1 MKAVTI
7 DNFDVKVHERY
18 AEDQQK
24 LDLQFIHEYN
34 QVGTHAE
41 ITSLS
46 FLYGSKWAE
55 LFETH
60 ANNLPW
66 AAFAPPPRY
75 GLQPN
80 RFFTSYIVPS
90 LPWSDCED
98 QELDEEGEN
107 KEEQRRK
114 QLWEEMRTLLLAI
127 QADEQPVALFEQD
140 KSALLNLVEQVKNLN
155 RWLNEANAR
164 KLQYQKG

>member
-34 QVGTHAE
+34 QVGTHPE
-41 ITSLS
+41 IASLS
-46 FLYGSKWAE
+46 FIYSSKWAE
-55 LFETH
+55 LFETQS
-60 ANNLPW
+60 NNLPW
-66 AAFAPPPRY
+66 AAFVTPPRY

-80 RFFTSYIVPS
+80 RFFTSYILPS
-90 LPWSDCED
+90 LPWSDDEEQGLD
-98 QELDEEGEN
+98 QEEENE
-107 KEEQRRK
+107 EEQERK
-114 QLWEEMRTLLLAI
+114 RQWEQVRALVLGQEP
-127 QADEQPVALFEQD
+127 DEQPLSLFEQD
-140 KSALLNLVEQVKNLN
+140 KSTLLNLVEQIKYLN
-155 RWLNEANAR
+155 RWLNEVNAR